1 MLNILVID
9 DDKSITK
16 IISKAL
22 ECSGY
27 GCTVASD
34 GEEGKRLFNSG
45 RWDLVL
51 LDVMLPK
58 VSGYELLEYIK
69 PTKTA
74 IIVLSGLDQ
83 LSTRIRILKMGADDY
98 ISKPFQLDEL
108 LARIDVVIRRA
119 NIKEETFEHDEVKV
133 NFNSRKVTRKG
144 KEVLLTMKEFEL
156 LRLFVYNK
164 NVALERNFLFE
175 NVWHDKFN
183 EDSRTLDNHVK
194 SLRKKLGFEDV
205 IQTIFR
211 IGYRLKINT

>member
-1 MLNILVID
+1 
-9 DDKSITK
+9 
-16 IISKAL
+16 
-22 ECSGY
+22 
-27 GCTVASD
+27 
-34 GEEGKRLFNSG
+34 
-45 RWDLVL
+45 
-51 LDVMLPK
+51 
-58 VSGYELLEYIK
+58 
-69 PTKTA
+69 
-74 IIVLSGLDQ
+74 
-83 LSTRIRILKMGADDY
+83 MGADDY